1 MNSPFAIDV
10 LSPLGST
17 NHANA
22 PDGEKRPPTPKSPKE
37 GATVA
42 RAVVTLRVSFNP
54 RVLLPITPKEATP
67 NDIAGYA
74 LYVTDT
80 MIPNVAPPPPRTCHA
95 CHTLRQVGQ
104 SRSVSPAIMT
114 HRPKQFR
121 VRALAD
127 GLEPAVRR
135 NNIHLEKIVDA
146 KSETGSQI
154 GVTATLRISKMFRL
168 PIERPCGRR
177 CTTHQHPTS
186 RSSHLWCTTNQ
197 CDILRL
203 GKRIS
208 LAP

>member
-10 LSPLGST
+10 SSPLGST

-22 PDGEKRPPTPKSPKE
+22 LDGEKRPPTPKSPKE
-37 GATVA
+37 GATAA
-42 RAVVTLRVSFNP
+42 RAVVILRVSFNP

-114 HRPKQFR
+114 HSPEQFR

-146 KSETGSQI
+146 KSKTGRQI
-154 GVTATLRISKMFRL
+154 GVTATLRISRMFRL
-168 PIERPCGRR
+168 PIDVAVDAPRTSTQPPAAPTCGAP
-177 CTTHQHPTS
+177 PTS
-186 RSSHLWCTTNQ
+186 VIFCVSAN
-197 CDILRL
+197 
-203 GKRIS
+203 
-208 LAP
+208 A